1 MLLTRNQILSLG
13 YLIKEIKTNNLECSI
28 TTKYKLLK
36 LESSLKEEFELTHQL
51 LSELSLKYA
60 EKDDK
65 NNIITL
71 NGGIKIQK
79 GRVEQMKSELE
90 EFEKGTVILPEIYF
104 TIEELDGLN
113 LSWAAMENLMP
124 FIKS

>member
-79 GRVEQMKSELE
+79 GRVEQMKNELE